1 MALRLRPLRSWLTRR
16 CDQIRDLY
24 RLTRFL
30 RLTSYLQVAPSTNP
44 KKSAFR
50 STPWQTFQS
59 ATRPKYPKKAVSS
72 VRDLGLMARLN
83 LHPSRSTLRRT
94 TSNYTS
100 YSMVASMPGPP
111 PIHPGS
117 IATPITTICT
127 TITRPTTALQPL
139 TQPLQSLTQT
149 SYL

>member
-1 MALRLRPLRSWLTRR
+1 MAHRLRLRRSWLTRR

-24 RLTRFL
+24 RLTRYL
-30 RLTSYLQVAPSTNP
+30 LLTSYPQVALSTNP

-59 ATRPKYPKKAVSS
+59 AIRPKYPKKAVSS

-94 TSNYTS
+94 TSSCTS
-100 YSMVASMPGPP
+100 YSMAASMQGPP

-117 IATPITTICT
+117 IATPITICT
-127 TITRPTTALQPL
+127 TITRLTTV
-139 TQPLQSLTQT
+139 
-149 SYL
+149 